1 MIHQEEQ
8 QLRAVIST
16 HSSGSKNEVP
26 VLQLGSHP
34 GPPSP
39 LLLPTLPCHL
49 SPALAGGDRGFGGLR
64 ACLCRLDAD
73 GRARAPFAA
82 QTGTTWLWELGKT
95 RAQTGSNRV
104 PTTLLGSAGT
114 QAIHAEVTQPC
125 PLLLPTLGSTSRG
138 KIQSESS
145 LPRLHHALG
154 CSCTF

>member
-34 GPPSP
+34 GP
-39 LLLPTLPCHL
+39 LLLPRLPCHL

-73 GRARAPFAA
+73 GRDRHSLAV
-82 QTGTTWLWELGKT
+82 G
-95 RAQTGSNRV
+95 
-104 PTTLLGSAGT
+104 AG
-114 QAIHAEVTQPC
+114 QN
-125 PLLLPTLGSTSRG
+125 TS
-138 KIQSESS
+138 
-145 LPRLHHALG
+145 LDWV
-154 CSCTF
+154 